1 MKKSKLVIGLYVIAG
16 LLGILTIYM
25 VISSVSYLS
34 SYAQSYGMGISDL
47 GGEAYSYILTNSV
60 NYLIYAILVFAAAK
74 ILEQVTAVREQ
85 LAGCCCTA
93 EKSLIHGQMQKWQR
107 RQLQPANVQK
117 QAHLIRVKCRLFTP
131 RTLLSDTSIKE

>member
-85 LAGCCCTA
+85 LAGCCCTEPECGEEPDSWSDA
-93 EKSLIHGQMQKWQR
+93 EVAEETAAACECSEASAFDSSKVPPLYTS
-107 RQLQPANVQK
+107 NTF
-117 QAHLIRVKCRLFTP
+117 IRH
-131 RTLLSDTSIKE
+131 